1 MDTSAPAPR
10 HVVPGMAWALHD
22 TDSTRALERAG
33 LAATDRHVLMRR
45 AGLATARLAL
55 ALYPHA
61 STIWIAAGPG
71 NNGGDGM
78 EAALH
83 LHAAGKRVV
92 LTWLGVRH
100 STPDDA
106 AAAHDR
112 VSAAGIRFTDAPP
125 EHWDLCIDA
134 LLGIGGRREPQGT
147 MAQWIA
153 RIGQRDA
160 PVLSVDI
167 PTGLHA
173 DTGVAASTHVRA
185 DATLC
190 LLTLKPGLFTADGR
204 DVSRQVWLDDLQ
216 CDANAL
222 LPAQAPTATL
232 IAAPPTQARWHA
244 SHKGSYGD
252 VAVVGGAPGMAGAAL
267 LAATAALHG
276 GAGRVFVCSLGEGPA
291 SPDANAGMPELMRR
305 AVNDV
310 DLARTTI
317 VCGCGGGDQ
326 VPGVLPQL
334 LAGAARL
341 VLDADALNA
350 VANHTALRR
359 QLLERAQHART
370 TVLTPHPLEAAR
382 LLGTSV
388 AQVQSDR
395 LNAARQLAR
404 EHRCTVVLKG
414 SGSVVASPDGTMG
427 INPTGNA
434 RLAVPGSGDV
444 LAGLIGSALAAG
456 SSAFD
461 AACHAVYH
469 HGAAADHWPP
479 DETLTASA
487 LARRAGGAAWGRTR
501 S

>member
-1 MDTSAPAPR
+1 MDTTAPAPR
-10 HVVPGMAWALHD
+10 LVVPGPAWPLHD
-22 TDSTRALERAG
+22 IDATRALERAG
-33 LAATDRHVLMRR
+33 LAATDPHVLMRR

-55 ALYPHA
+55 ALHPHA
-61 STIWIAAGPG
+61 GTIWIAAGPG

-92 LTWLGVRH
+92 LTWLGDRH
-100 STPDDA
+100 ATPDDA

-112 VSAAGIRFTDAPP
+112 VRAAGIPLAQAPP

-134 LLGIGGRREPQGT
+134 LLGIGGSREPHGM

-173 DTGVAASTHVRA
+173 DTGVAAATHVRA

-204 DVSRQVWLDDLQ
+204 DVSRQVWLDELQ
-216 CDANAL
+216 CDATTL
-222 LPAQAPTATL
+222 LPVQSPTAML
-232 IAAPPTQARWHA
+232 IGAPPPLARWHA

-252 VAVVGGAPGMAGAAL
+252 VAVVGGAPGMAGAAS
-267 LAATAALHG
+267 LAASAALHG
-276 GAGRVFVCSLGEGPA
+276 GAGRVFVCLLGEA
-291 SPDANAGMPELMRR
+291 SAGSDATAGMPELMRR
-305 AVNDV
+305 AVDDL
-310 DLARTTI
+310 DLARTVI
-317 VCGCGGGDQ
+317 VCGCGGGDRVQ
-326 VPGVLPQL
+326 GVLPAL

-350 VANHTALRR
+350 VADDAALRS
-359 QLLERAQHART
+359 QLHERARHAWA

-382 LLGTSV
+382 LLGTTV

-414 SGSVVASPDGTMG
+414 SGTIVAAPDATMG

-444 LAGLIGSALAAG
+444 LAGLIGSAMAAG
-456 SSAFD
+456 LSTFD
-461 AACHAVYH
+461 AACHAVYRH
-469 HGAAADHWPP
+469 AAAADHWPP
-479 DETLTASA
+479 GETLTASA
-487 LARRAGGAAWGRTR
+487 LARRAGGAAWDRNR
-501 S
+501 C